1 MHRRANEYFDDCMQ
15 YIASETDLEVLGRQ
29 LKAVALLAAD
39 TEAAGYHRYSDRI
52 CLLQLS
58 TRDATYIVDA
68 LTVSH
73 LDPLRDV
80 FARSETEIVFH
91 DADYDLRLLA
101 RDFDLHVATLFD
113 TKIAAQFIG
122 EHAFGLGSLVE
133 KYVGVRMDKKHQRAD
148 WAQRPLPPDMLAYAQ
163 EDTQYLPT
171 LRDRLREE
179 LVRLGRLKW
188 AEEEFRITE
197 HTRWAADEREA
208 FLRMKGARDLTPRQL
223 AVLRELHAWRELTAE
238 ARDVATFRI
247 LSNEVLLE
255 IARRVPNDVSGL
267 EGIVGLT
274 PPIIERRGSDLLA
287 AVKRAA
293 HLNESEL
300 PRYPR
305 GPRRPPPDAEFDMRT
320 ERLKTARDRVA
331 EKLRLDRGFLMP
343 RDQIEAIAR
352 ANPKSVA
359 QIEDVDGIRK
369 WQIEAL
375 GEEIVRVLDA

>member
-1 MHRRANEYFDDCMQ
+1 MQ
-15 YIASETDLEVLGRQ
+15 YIASETDLDILSRQ
-29 LKAVALLAAD
+29 LKGVALLAAD

-58 TRDATYIVDA
+58 TRDATYIVDTLA
-68 LTVSH
+68 VSH
-73 LDPLRDV
+73 LDALRDV
-80 FARSETEIVFH
+80 FTRTETEIVFH

-101 RDFDLHVATLFD
+101 RDFDLHIAMLFD

-148 WAQRPLPPDMLAYAQ
+148 WAQRPLPADMLAYAM

-179 LVRLGRLKW
+179 LVHLGRLKW

-197 HTRWAADEREA
+197 QARWAASDEREA
-208 FLRMKGARDLTPRQL
+208 YLRIKGARDLTPRQL
-223 AVLRELHAWRELTAE
+223 AVLRELHGWRETAAE
-238 ARDVATFRI
+238 ARDVATFRV

-255 IARRVPNDVSGL
+255 LARRMPNDASGL
-267 EGIVGLT
+267 AGIVGLT
-274 PPIIERRGSDLLA
+274 PPIIERRGNDLLA

-293 HLNESEL
+293 RINDADL
-300 PRYPR
+300 PRFPR

-320 ERLKTARDRVA
+320 ERLKSVRDQVA
-331 EKLRLDRGFLMP
+331 DKLRLDRGFLMP

-359 QIEDVDGIRK
+359 QLEQLDGIRK

-375 GEEIVRVLDA
+375 GEEMVRTLAV